1 MGLPGMPDDISCTRK
16 LPPEPYVAPPAAYEH
31 CQLARASE
39 QLPAG
44 ILVSS
49 TSAHGLANAAK
60 YRPPFWRTPLLPY
73 GRAAAS
79 APPLPLWLYT
89 ESSLKRRNGDTAAA
103 DAEDEIAG
111 QVRNL
116 TTACTVDLFDALP
129 GLYEMLTSPTSCID
143 SFYRLAGPVEPYT
156 QGPMHL
162 YSGKILVRKVASL
175 WHAALANPAGSVVLW
190 LDMDVEVMGELY
202 APVFWHWMAEY
213 DVVYLPFRMPAH
225 LFNPK
230 TEAREAHKK
239 PIQRIDDFTWNT
251 DTGAHAVRAAPK
263 ALALLREV
271 MDHYDGGAVRMA
283 KHCLCAP
290 DSNFSYNQW
299 VAPHAGGRHHEQGDG
314 SHAHQGEGSHA
325 HAPLE
330 RRAAHA
336 VLPCNQSWF
345 NFNLYLDDLFAWT
358 LFVQAA
364 GRASSRPVPG
374 IDTKVVWD
382 PVPGVTQGWF
392 ASGNRSKARPGSPD
406 VCPSPWKHIPI
417 QGFAC
422 PGVTPFAS
430 PFDCVR
436 MFLHHLGS
444 YGAYNRAY
452 KANVSHHPTYMQMP
466 NALLEKQKNTTQLTE
481 ILFHMRL
488 YSKVHDSYFYDGAC
502 EMDSLQA

>member
-60 YRPPFWRTPLLPY
+60 YRPPFSRTPLLPY

-230 TEAREAHKK
+230 TEAREAHHK

-299 VAPHAGGRHHEQGDG
+299 VAPHAGGVTTSRATGRTRTRARGRTRTRARGRTRTRRSRGARRTPCCRATSHG
-314 SHAHQGEGSHA
+314 STSTSTLTTSSPGHS
-325 HAPLE
+325 LCKL
-330 RRAAHA
+330 RAARGA
-336 VLPCNQSWF
+336 APCRGLTPRWCG
-345 NFNLYLDDLFAWT
+345 T
-358 LFVQAA
+358 RC
-364 GRASSRPVPG
+364 RA
-374 IDTKVVWD
+374 
-382 PVPGVTQGWF
+382 
-392 ASGNRSKARPGSPD
+392 
-406 VCPSPWKHIPI
+406 
-417 QGFAC
+417 
-422 PGVTPFAS
+422 
-430 PFDCVR
+430 
-436 MFLHHLGS
+436 
-444 YGAYNRAY
+444 
-452 KANVSHHPTYMQMP
+452 
-466 NALLEKQKNTTQLTE
+466 
-481 ILFHMRL
+481 
-488 YSKVHDSYFYDGAC
+488 
-502 EMDSLQA
+502 